1 MSKTNIIV
9 RSDFKLSLTNADRH
23 KKTIESDK
31 KIVNN
36 ILDYYSDDEKR
47 IMNMLDYFTG
57 KINKHEDINLVL
69 EDGHYSSKEEYENR
83 KKYIDRQFKNSNVWR
98 MVLSIDK
105 KLVDDNI
112 TWRDLEIKLAKEI
125 LPKFFK
131 KMGFEDSKRMCYQ
144 FSLHTNTAH
153 PHFHIA
159 FMERKPNTLNQKN
172 ELMYRRKGEIPVNAI
187 KFLMNEVVLT
197 IERNNKFNPLATSI
211 NNEID
216 DLKKYF
222 SPNTKNYVL
231 YDKKNILL
239 EEKILYLGKM
249 LSESKFC
256 DKRIKFNSIKD
267 NEIKNLTKE
276 IRVEIFSKNN
286 KINIS
291 KKEFNKKIQ
300 DMNNYL
306 INISKRNN
314 VKLDNIDLSYT
325 KNKEKYLDNYI
336 LNSIVNYANYY
347 YNYNKNNIL
356 KRDDIIRSI
365 IVKIYNK
372 HKNMSRKQIVINSF
386 NNDYILAGEFKSA
399 IRNIN
404 KELEE
409 AAEEFYKM
417 NELKI
422 GG

>member
-1 MSKTNIIV
+1 
-9 RSDFKLSLTNADRH
+9 
-23 KKTIESDK
+23 
-31 KIVNN
+31 
-36 ILDYYSDDEKR
+36 
-47 IMNMLDYFTG
+47 
-57 KINKHEDINLVL
+57 
-69 EDGHYSSKEEYENR
+69 
-83 KKYIDRQFKNSNVWR
+83 
-98 MVLSIDK
+98 
-105 KLVDDNI
+105 
-112 TWRDLEIKLAKEI
+112 
-125 LPKFFK
+125 
-131 KMGFEDSKRMCYQ
+131 
-144 FSLHTNTAH
+144 
-153 PHFHIA
+153 
-159 FMERKPNTLNQKN
+159 
-172 ELMYRRKGEIPVNAI
+172 
-187 KFLMNEVVLT
+187 
-197 IERNNKFNPLATSI
+197 
-211 NNEID
+211 
-216 DLKKYF
+216 
-222 SPNTKNYVL
+222 
-231 YDKKNILL
+231 
-239 EEKILYLGKM
+239 
-249 LSESKFC
+249 
-256 DKRIKFNSIKD
+256 
-267 NEIKNLTKE
+267 
-276 IRVEIFSKNN
+276 
-286 KINIS
+286 
-291 KKEFNKKIQ
+291 
-300 DMNNYL
+300 MNNYL